1 LHQVEV
7 AKPLQQGFPVAIF
20 PIFNDFR
27 VLEHRLEAAA
37 QLINVINSI
46 FEGHTLH
53 HYLDRLVLVLFHNVI
68 ENFTVEVLR
77 H

>member
-7 AKPLQQGFPVAIF
+7 AKPLQQEFLVAVF
-20 PIFNDFR
+20 PIFNDFLF
-27 VLEHRLEAAA
+27 LEHLLEAAA
-37 QLINVINSI
+37 QLINVISFI
-46 FEGHTLH
+46 FLGHTLD

-68 ENFTVEVLR
+68 EDFTVEVLG